1 MPAVDLHGL
10 MKVFVQPG
18 TASTGSVLK
27 YAKPTASFSPYTS
40 NRNPY
45 LTRLDTSAPR
55 LNVRT
60 AGSGVSE
67 NPFSLTEL
75 ERILRHFDTDVNA
88 LPQRLAGLL
97 GDEVQRARLFLT
109 TDSWDTPALT
119 GTVAQD
125 VVDEIRSWASPTT
138 QYALM
143 M

>member
-1 MPAVDLHGL
+1 M
-10 MKVFVQPG
+10 
-18 TASTGSVLK
+18 
-27 YAKPTASFSPYTS
+27 YE
-40 NRNPY
+40 R
-45 LTRLDTSAPR
+45 
-55 LNVRT
+55 

-138 QYALM
+138 QYIRVL
-143 M
+143 

>member
-1 MPAVDLHGL
+1 MH
-10 MKVFVQPG
+10 
-18 TASTGSVLK
+18 
-27 YAKPTASFSPYTS
+27 
-40 NRNPY
+40 
-45 LTRLDTSAPR
+45 R

-119 GTVAQD
+119 GTVSVD
-125 VVDEIRSWASPTT
+125 VINEITNQNGNGGDWPTPLT
-138 QYALM
+138 QFAFLM
-143 M
+143 T